1 MGTYTENYIN
11 RADDICHNRHGGN
24 EQSNTANKMVNK
36 DNDRALVLKFI
47 TEHKTAYSKQIARY
61 LGKQLNCI
69 SGWLSELKA
78 DNPPLIIE
86 TGDRKEGCAVYKI
99 KDNWHLF

>member
-1 MGTYTENYIN
+1 MGTYTQNYIN
-11 RADDICHNRHGGN
+11 RADDVCFNRHGGN
-24 EQSNTANKMVNK
+24 EQSITANQVINK

-47 TEHKTAYSKQIARY
+47 TEHKTAHSKQIARY

-69 SGWLSELKA
+69 SGRLTELKA
-78 DNPPLIIE
+78 DNLIIE

-99 KDNWHLF
+99 RNNWELF